1 MSQAVNPAP
10 DSHMHIV
17 KTTAQWNDR
26 AIANW
31 IVPRGCLCI
40 ELTTDYKTK
49 LKIGEGNKYY
59 SQLPYVGGDG
69 GDLSNYYTKQEID
82 QIIKNLD
89 YMSIKSINE
98 YPSKETLPST
108 GNSQGD
114 VRFVRNPDGN
124 DPFTYLWNGNKWI
137 CVTGIVDVDLSEYCT
152 KSEVYPRLQS
162 LESVAHT
169 HSNMNVLNQVTQS
182 VVDDSHTH
190 SNKAVLDQVTQE
202 VVDDAHTHTNK
213 AVLDQVTQPVV
224 DWAHKHDNI
233 VVLDATTAS
242 YTTEE
247 KTKLASLENYDDFVG
262 TDGEEDG
269 VRGLVPAPTTED
281 VDTFLA
287 SDGTWKSVEHPDI
300 PIATDETL
308 GGVIVGDGLSITEE
322 GVLSVDS
329 VDVGV
334 TDVQLSEETPGAI
347 TVTKNEFSY
356 DIDPFAALGQI
367 WFLCN
372 NNPMVD
378 PPTPPEPEL
387 TQPIGHTIPLYENGI
402 VTNVMGHMTIPSS

>member
-114 VRFVRNPDGN
+114 VRFVRNPDGG

-137 CVTGIVDVDLSEYCT
+137 CVTGIVDVDLSEYCK

-182 VVDDSHTH
+182 VVDDAHTH
-190 SNKAVLDQVTQE
+190 SNKVVLDQVTQE

-287 SDGTWKSVEHPDI
+287 SDGTWKSVG
-300 PIATDETL
+300 A
-308 GGVIVGDGLSITEE
+308 S
-322 GVLSVDS
+322 
-329 VDVGV
+329 GV

>member
-114 VRFVRNPDGN
+114 VRFVRNPDGG

-137 CVTGIVDVDLSEYCT
+137 CVTGIVDVDLSEYCK

-287 SDGTWKSVEHPDI
+287 SDGTWKSVG
-300 PIATDETL
+300 A
-308 GGVIVGDGLSITEE
+308 S
-322 GVLSVDS
+322 
-329 VDVGV
+329 GV

>member
-10 DSHMHIV
+10 DSHMHVV

-59 SQLPYVGGDG
+59 SQLPYVGGEG

-89 YMSIKSINE
+89 YMSIKSTAE
-98 YPSKETLPST
+98 YPSKETLPPT

-114 VRFVRNPDGN
+114 VRFVRNPDGG
-124 DPFTYLWNGNKWI
+124 DPFTYLWNGNTWI
-137 CVTGIVDVDLSEYCT
+137 CVTGIVDVDLSEYC
-152 KSEVYPRLQS
+152 KKEEVYPRLQS

-190 SNKAVLDQVTQE
+190 SNKTVLDQVTQE

-287 SDGTWKSVEHPDI
+287 SDGTWKAVSVQ
-300 PIATDETL
+300 
-308 GGVIVGDGLSITEE
+308 
-322 GVLSVDS
+322 
-329 VDVGV
+329 DVGV

-387 TQPIGHTIPLYENGI
+387 TQPIGHMIPLYANGI
-402 VTNVMGHMTIPSS
+402 VINIMGHMTIPSP

>member
-1 MSQAVNPAP
+1 MSQAVNPVP

-31 IVPRGCLCI
+31 IIPRGCLCI

-59 SQLPYVGGDG
+59 RQLPYVGGEG

-89 YMSIKSINE
+89 YMSIKSTAE

-114 VRFVRNPDGN
+114 VRFVRNPDGD
-124 DPFTYLWNGNKWI
+124 DPFTYLWDGNKWI
-137 CVTGIVDVDLSEYCT
+137 CVTGIVDVDLSEYCK

-182 VVDDSHTH
+182 VVDDAHTH

-287 SDGTWKSVEHPDI
+287 SDGTWKSVG
-300 PIATDETL
+300 A
-308 GGVIVGDGLSITEE
+308 S
-322 GVLSVDS
+322 
-329 VDVGV
+329 GV

>member
-114 VRFVRNPDGN
+114 VRFVRNPDGD

-137 CVTGIVDVDLSEYCT
+137 CVTGIVDVDLSEYCK

-202 VVDDAHTHTNK
+202 VVDDVHTHTNK

-287 SDGTWKSVEHPDI
+287 SDGTWKSVG
-300 PIATDETL
+300 A
-308 GGVIVGDGLSITEE
+308 S
-322 GVLSVDS
+322 
-329 VDVGV
+329 GV